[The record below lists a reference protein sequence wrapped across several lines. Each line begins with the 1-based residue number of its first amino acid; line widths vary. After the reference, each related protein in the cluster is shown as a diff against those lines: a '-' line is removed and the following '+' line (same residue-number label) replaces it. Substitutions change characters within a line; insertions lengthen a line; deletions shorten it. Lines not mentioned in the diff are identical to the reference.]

1 MFGWLRVLMRETST
15 EVVPEGLEEF
25 WVEEE
30 SPYNDINPTDMSSP
44 TSDAGGYSSIKD
56 VSILRG
62 DNPI

>member
-1 MFGWLRVLMRETST
+1 MRETST

-30 SPYNDINPTDMSSP
+30 SPYNDINPTDISSP